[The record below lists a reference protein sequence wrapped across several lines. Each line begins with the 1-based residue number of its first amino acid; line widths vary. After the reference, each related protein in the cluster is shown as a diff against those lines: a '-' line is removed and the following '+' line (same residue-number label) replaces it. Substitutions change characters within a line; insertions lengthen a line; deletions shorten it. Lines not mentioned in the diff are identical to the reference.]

1 MFGLGCSETTTHLN
15 SNSSLNAE
23 IHILRATARY
33 LDDGPSQLGNDEC
46 DIRVQ
51 GQSLWSQNDV
61 ISCRKAFRFS
71 YLNFPRQGV
80 GCVTEKIDPDEH
92 PRPRDLSV
100 GVWQMSSRSR
110 TQTQV
115 FNCKSHFLLL
125 AYLVSPIQK
134 AHFCCCCC
142 CFMVNTSVE
151 KSSIVKSFSLMS
163 STTFLLVLEKSVL

>member
-1 MFGLGCSETTTHLN
+1 MFGLGCSETATHLN

-23 IHILRATARY
+23 IHIRRATARY
-33 LDDGPSQLGNDEC
+33 LDDGPSQLRNDEC

-51 GQSLWSQNDV
+51 EQSLWSQNDV
-61 ISCRKAFRFS
+61 ISCRKASRFS
-71 YLNFPRQGV
+71 YLNFPRQGA

-92 PRPRDLSV
+92 PRSRDLSV
-100 GVWQMSSRSR
+100 GTWQMSSRSR

-115 FNCKSHFLLL
+115 FNCKSHILLL

-134 AHFCCCCC
+134 AHFYCC
-142 CFMVNTSVE
+142 CFYGEITLVE
-151 KSSIVKSFSLMS
+151 KNSIVKSFSLMS